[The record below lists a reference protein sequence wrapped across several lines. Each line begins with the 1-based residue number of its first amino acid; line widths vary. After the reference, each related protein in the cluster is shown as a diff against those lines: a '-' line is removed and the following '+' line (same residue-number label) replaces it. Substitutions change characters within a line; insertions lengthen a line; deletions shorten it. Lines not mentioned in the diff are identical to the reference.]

1 MFKKLFS
8 ILYYNMNT
16 NLLDLNNDILN
27 IIGDYVKEAN
37 LKKKLESEMKRNLL
51 EYYISSYLSYYDE
64 NDIYVS
70 IDEINDKDYYKLLKK
85 SNYTEDEIED
95 IIFKRNKFTGSYKNY
110 YALLKKGFEEEIER
124 NKYNNVDS
132 DDDEDII
139 LPGDNFYYSSDSDS
153 D

>member
-1 MFKKLFS
+1 
-8 ILYYNMNT
+8 
-16 NLLDLNNDILN
+16 
-27 IIGDYVKEAN
+27 
-37 LKKKLESEMKRNLL
+37 MKRNLL
-51 EYYISSYLSYYDE
+51 EYYISSYLSYNDE

-85 SNYTEDEIED
+85 SDYTEDEIED

-110 YALLKKGFEEEIER
+110 YVLLKKGFEEEIER

>member
-1 MFKKLFS
+1 
-8 ILYYNMNT
+8 MNT
-16 NLLDLNNDILN
+16 NFLDLNNNDILN

-37 LKKKLESEMKRNLL
+37 FKKQLESDMKRDLL
-51 EYYISSYLSYYDE
+51 EYYISSYLCYYYE

-70 IDEINDKDYYKLLKK
+70 IDEINDKNYYKLLKQ
-85 SNYTEDEIED
+85 SDYTEDEIED
-95 IIFKRNKFTGSYKNY
+95 IIFKRNKFTGSYKSY

-124 NKYNNVDS
+124 NKYNNIDS

-139 LPGDNFYYSSDSDS
+139 RPGDNLFFSSDSDS